1 MEQQDKTM
9 DMVIR
14 DGIRFMESLT
24 RHYGSDR
31 GQEIWE
37 GIGEIVGKE
46 VKGKIFFAM
55 ITGETIT
62 DRVFFNVGTAD
73 TRGNA
78 VPVIKAIRT
87 YTGLGLK
94 EAKDQWDNSKF
105 GRGVVQCASYDNAR
119 ELITNLR
126 ILGCNV

>member
-1 MEQQDKTM
+1 MTDETM

-73 TRGNA
+73 NRGNA
-78 VPVIKAIRT
+78 VPVIKAIRVA
-87 YTGLGLK
+87 TGLGLK
-94 EAKDQWDNSKF
+94 EAKDQWDNSKV
-105 GRGVVQCASYDNAR
+105 GRGIVQCPSYDTAR
-119 ELITNLR
+119 ELIKDLR
-126 ILGCNV
+126 NLGCNV